1 MEEIWKDVPNYEGM
15 YQVSN
20 IGRVKSIKFK
30 KHKILKHSIVGN
42 GYYQCSL
49 WNNSI
54 NKRFYVHTLVSIAFL
69 GHKPNGRKLVV
80 DHINNVKT
88 DNRVENLQIITQRE
102 NLSKDRH
109 NKTSKYTGVSWH
121 KASNKWLSKIRIK
134 GKYQILGYFNN
145 EYKAHLSYQNEL
157 AKLEK

>member
-49 WNNSI
+49 FKLSLLKQLHEW
-54 NKRFYVHTLVSIAFL
+54 FYI
-69 GHKPNGRKLVV
+69 
-80 DHINNVKT
+80 
-88 DNRVENLQIITQRE
+88 
-102 NLSKDRH
+102 
-109 NKTSKYTGVSWH
+109 
-121 KASNKWLSKIRIK
+121 
-134 GKYQILGYFNN
+134 
-145 EYKAHLSYQNEL
+145 
-157 AKLEK
+157 